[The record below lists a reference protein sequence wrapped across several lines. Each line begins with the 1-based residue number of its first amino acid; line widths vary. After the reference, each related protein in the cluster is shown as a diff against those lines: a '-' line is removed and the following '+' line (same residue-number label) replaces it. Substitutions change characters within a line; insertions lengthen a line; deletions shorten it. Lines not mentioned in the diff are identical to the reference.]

1 MRGWIAVPIV
11 LVAALVILLPLVA
24 LTETEAEIG
33 IKEALGMNPRG
44 ECEPVTNLAS
54 PWREE
59 PGLAYD
65 RDEPR
70 ATTIAGQVYL
80 VGGSRGAR
88 EISNERVV
96 LISSDDL
103 TRFEPRS
110 GRYED
115 LAPLPHPVNHA
126 GVTSYRGSLYVLGG
140 YGAHVDRR
148 TYSTFYRYDPDSDRW
163 TRLPDLPQPRAAMAV
178 GVIGHT
184 LIAAG
189 GARNSKRRS
198 DVYGFDFRE
207 RRWSRLPNMHSGRGH
222 VGAAVAGGKLYVLG
236 GRTENSLAVATA
248 ERYDP
253 AKRRWENLPPLPE
266 PVGGLAAVTVHGEPI
281 AIGGGDDGAGTV
293 SGVVQELEPQDGGWR
308 LLPSLR
314 TPRHGHAAAVAGG
327 RIWVF
332 GGSAC
337 AYFAATDR
345 VESLPASD
353 AE

>member
-1 MRGWIAVPIV
+1 MRAWIAAPIA
-11 LVAALVILLPLVA
+11 LVAALVILLPLIA
-24 LTETEAEIG
+24 LTETEAEIDL
-33 IKEALGMNPRG
+33 KEALGFNPRG

-59 PGLAYD
+59 AGLAYD

-70 ATTIAGQVYL
+70 AATIDGQIYL
-80 VGGSRGAR
+80 VGGSRGVR
-88 EISNERVV
+88 EANDEEIV

-103 TRFEPRS
+103 TRFDPGS
-110 GRYED
+110 GRYEG
-115 LAPLPHPVNHA
+115 LAPAPRPINHA
-126 GVTSYRGSLYVLGG
+126 GVAAYRGSLYVVGG
-140 YGAHVDRR
+140 YGARVDRH

-163 TRLPDLPQPRAAMAV
+163 SRLPDLPRPRAAMAV

-184 LIAAG
+184 LIVAG
-189 GARNSKRRS
+189 GARNSRRKP
-198 DVYGFDFRE
+198 DVYGFDFRS
-207 RRWSRLPNMHSGRGH
+207 RRWSRLPSMHSSRGH
-222 VGAAVAGGKLYVLG
+222 VGATVAGGRLYVLG
-236 GRTENSLAVATA
+236 GRTEASFAVRTA

-253 AKRRWENLPPLPE
+253 AGRRWERLPPLPE
-266 PVGGLAAVTVHGEPI
+266 PVGGLAAVTVDGEPI
-281 AIGGGDDGAGTV
+281 AIGGGDDAAGTV
-293 SGVVQELEPQDGGWR
+293 SGAVQELEPGGEWR

-314 TPRHGHAAAVAGG
+314 TPRHGQAAATAGG

-345 VESLPASD
+345 VESLAEAD